1 MHELSI
7 AQELIEIVEEAAREA
22 GALRVEIVHL
32 RLGRLSGVVAD
43 ALLFAF
49 DVATEGTLLDGATLA
64 IEDVPVLVYCESCAA
79 NRVLE
84 DIRCFR
90 CPVCDCPTGQVVQGR
105 ELEVRSVEIVEHP
118 SVTACQ
124 PGATAGP

>member
-7 AQELIEIVEEAAREA
+7 AQELIEIVEEAARDA
-22 GALRVEIVHL
+22 GAARVEAVNL

-49 DVATEGTLLDGATLA
+49 DVATDGTLLEGAALV
-64 IEDVPVLVYCESCAA
+64 IEDVPVLIYCEACDQ

-84 DIRCFR
+84 DVRAFQ
-90 CPVCDCPTGQVVQGR
+90 CPECGSPAGAVIQGR
-105 ELEVRSVEIVEHP
+105 ELEVRSVEIVEGTP
-118 SVTACQ
+118 AASN
-124 PGATAGP
+124 